1 LQPHYPQPEQPVWS
15 LCLGEFRFPNA
26 FLWNFVAEVFDFGCR
41 GGLPGWG
48 TGVPP
53 LAAVHHVPTTGVAT
67 SHPFAESE
75 EFWSRRR
82 GRGGLKATASLV
94 SIDKSGHSTS

>member
-1 LQPHYPQPEQPVWS
+1 MVSVSGGVPLSERLP
-15 LCLGEFRFPNA
+15 LEFRRRSIRFR
-26 FLWNFVAEVFDFGCR
+26 LLR
-41 GGLPGWG
+41 WG
-48 TGVPP
+48 AGVPP

-67 SHPFAESE
+67 AHPFAESE